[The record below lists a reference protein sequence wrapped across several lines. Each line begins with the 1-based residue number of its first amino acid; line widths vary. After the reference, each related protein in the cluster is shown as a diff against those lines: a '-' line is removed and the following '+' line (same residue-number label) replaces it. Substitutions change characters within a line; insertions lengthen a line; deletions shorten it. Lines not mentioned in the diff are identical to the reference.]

1 MCTTTTAF
9 GQWQPQCLNWTGSLS
24 PTCSSAKAQL
34 WTTGQP
40 NLNPNPNSNPNP
52 NPNPHPSHSGNLFFS
67 PLNPKEDVS
76 LICLDAA
83 TGARK
88 WTLPGA
94 GPSYGAPLIL
104 NDPSDPR
111 NHEHLGGG
119 RQIVYHSTRL
129 DSYAVD
135 TQSGDILWHTTP
147 NLPPVSS
154 EYSGKHHTWGLN
166 YHAQADA
173 IIGVMLGGEVFVAS
187 RKTGQPLSASLQLP
201 CARATPS
208 QSARPAWW
216 LVDRANKETDK
227 AFGKLPSGRSLFE
240 NIMEVIFG
248 GGACVAN
255 FFVVDQNTGRILI
268 AATAPDEQD
277 GKVDGYSDNGALYS
291 LRLVPAENPTDQSA
305 MKLEIVGEKFFQGG
319 TGSTPSLSAN
329 GRIVYVSDDQSNV
342 IALNSETLETLWQVD
357 VFEQVA
363 ASLAVAADNNEIF
376 AITQTNVIKIQE
388 TFANEGDE
396 HPNGAHIAWIANLD
410 AYPGVKN
417 VNTLTPTITANGI
430 AISMGSV
437 LEIEGKALT
446 TNNGMGLLDRETGN
460 LRYFAEG
467 REDSISVTVVD
478 RDGAYYQGHS
488 PVRRAAS
495 RAILGDKLKPL
506 IGGVSRFKP
515 IRKDLLVRDAIC
527 AAAGRLQN
535 MVKYMAA
542 AQQTAPRNFYDDARQ
557 VEGLLQQALR
567 TDAYIHADVEN
578 GRSDTTDYQYVGRDV
593 EAAISLA
600 GNIWSRKDFSY
611 AQSEDSFANLMRLDT
626 LVQQTC
632 DNMS

>member
-1 MCTTTTAF
+1 MHA
-9 GQWQPQCLNWTGSLS
+9 NVHNDDSVWTVAAPMFELDWVAETDMFVCEG
-24 PTCSSAKAQL
+24 PTL
-34 WTTGQP
+34 D
-40 NLNPNPNSNPNP
+40 N
-52 NPNPHPSHSGNLFFS
+52 SGNLFFS
-67 PLNPKEDVS
+67 PLNPKEDIS
-76 LICLDAA
+76 LVCLDAA

-111 NHEHLGGG
+111 NHEGLGGG

-147 NLPPVSS
+147 NLPPISS

-173 IIGVMLGGEVFVAS
+173 IIGVMLGGEIFVQD
-187 RKTGQPLSASLQLP
+187 RKTGQPLSSSLQLP
-201 CARATPS
+201 CAPATPS
-208 QSARPAWW
+208 ESARPAWW
-216 LVDRANKETDK
+216 LVDRANRETDR
-227 AFGKLPSGRSLFE
+227 AFGKLPTGRSLFE
-240 NIMEVIFG
+240 NILQVVYG

-255 FFVVDQNTGRILI
+255 FFVVDQNTGRILV
-268 AATAPDEQD
+268 AATAQDEQD
-277 GKVDGYSDNGALYS
+277 GKIDGYSDNGALYS
-291 LRLVPAENPTDQSA
+291 LRLVPVENPTDQLS
-305 MKLEIVGEKFFQGG
+305 MKLEIVGETFFHGG

-329 GRIVYVSDDQSNV
+329 GKIVYVSDDQSNV
-342 IALNSETLETLWQVD
+342 IALDSETLETLWQVD

-388 TFANEGDE
+388 TFSNEGDE
-396 HPNGAHIAWIANLD
+396 YPSGAHIAWIANLD
-410 AYPGVKN
+410 AYPDAKN

-437 LEIEGKALT
+437 LEIGDKSLT

-495 RAILGDKLKPL
+495 RAILGDKLKPI

-515 IRKDLLVRDAIC
+515 IRKDLLVRDATC
-527 AAAGRLQN
+527 AAAGRIQN
-535 MVKYMAA
+535 MVKYMGV
-542 AQQTAPRNFYDDARQ
+542 QQTTPRNFYDDARQ

-567 TDAYIHADVEN
+567 TDAEIQAEIER
-578 GRSDTTDYQYVGRDV
+578 GQSDTTEYKPV
-593 EAAISLA
+593 EQDLEKAISLA
-600 GNIWSRKDFSY
+600 GKIWNQKDFSHTH
-611 AQSEDSFANLMRLDT
+611 SKDSFELLVQLDT
-626 LVQQTC
+626 LAQQTC
-632 DNMS
+632 NDMS